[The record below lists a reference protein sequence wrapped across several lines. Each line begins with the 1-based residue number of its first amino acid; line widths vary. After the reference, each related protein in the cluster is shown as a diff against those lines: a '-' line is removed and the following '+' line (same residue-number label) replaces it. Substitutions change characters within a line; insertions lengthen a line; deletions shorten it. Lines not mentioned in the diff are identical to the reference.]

1 MRIRIGTRASKLALW
16 QAYYVQERLQQA
28 GAETEIV
35 ALETKGDKILDVTLS
50 KIGSKGVFTEEL
62 EEKLLNGEIEI
73 AVHSAKDVQ
82 SELDDS
88 LEIIAFTEREKP
100 NDVLVSDKPVDLSLP
115 LVLGTSSVRRVAF
128 LKRYYP
134 HIKTVNVR
142 GNLQTRIQKMRDGL
156 CDALHLAYAG
166 VSRMEYKELLAHE
179 FPTDELIPPVGQGTI
194 AIEASKNLQKE
205 VRDMVRQACNDL
217 ETEQCLIAERAF
229 LSTMK
234 GGCSIPVFGYAVK
247 RDQQVSLKA
256 GIISLDGGE
265 QILVEKEGGDS
276 LKLGKDAAEE
286 VLGLGGRRIL
296 DEIKNSK

>member
-35 ALETKGDKILDVTLS
+35 ALETRGDKILDVTLS
-50 KIGSKGVFTEEL
+50 KIGSKGLFTEEL

-82 SELDDS
+82 SELDDT

-100 NDVLVSDKPVDLSLP
+100 NDVLVSDKPVDLSQP

-166 VSRMEYKELLAHE
+166 VRRMEYKELLAHE

-256 GIISLDGGE
+256 GIISLNGGE

-276 LKLGKDAAEE
+276 LKLGNEAAEE